1 MNTTQEHSERVVA
14 MLTLQSVIDGR
25 DVTAAVEIL
34 ACGCLKAGAF
44 MAEDDSGELAM
55 VPVSERSNA
64 MLQLGLQAIAAARA
78 AYSRRIHPAEDAFL
92 AEVRAA
98 AQAATTGAH

>member
-14 MLTLQSVIDGR
+14 ALTLQSVIDGR
-25 DVTAAVEIL
+25 EVTAAVEIM
-34 ACGCLKAGAF
+34 ACGCIKAGAF
-44 MAEDDSGELAM
+44 MTEDDSGEFAL
-55 VPVSERSNA
+55 VPVDERSNA

-78 AYSRRIHPAEDAFL
+78 AYMRRIHPADDAFL
-92 AEVRAA
+92 SEVRAA